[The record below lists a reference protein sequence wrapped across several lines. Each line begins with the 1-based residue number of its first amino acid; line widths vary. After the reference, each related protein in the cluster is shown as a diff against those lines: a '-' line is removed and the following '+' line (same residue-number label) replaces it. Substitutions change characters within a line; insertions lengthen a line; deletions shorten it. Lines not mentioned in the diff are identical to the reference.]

1 MVTLGPLPETDVTA
15 LVTAMVGA
23 PPGDAPRRLTAQAA
37 GNPLYVRELVDALVR
52 EQALQ
57 IRPTAEVALAGEQ
70 LPVSLAAVPTDRLSS
85 VSAETAQMLRI
96 AALLGGRF
104 TGTDLAVVLRR
115 PLSDLAVA
123 LQEAAAA
130 GILPAQVLS
139 WCSGG
144 IWGRRRCS
152 DYIRPAVAAS
162 GVPLWCSM
170 GLLTDKKRRG

>member
-1 MVTLGPLPETDVTA
+1 MTA

-23 PPGDAPRRLTAQAA
+23 PPGDALRRLTAQAA

-130 GILPAQVLS
+130 RHFAG
-139 WCSGG
+139 SGSELVFRG
-144 IWGRRRCS
+144 HMGSAAMFRLHSTGRR
-152 DYIRPAVAAS
+152 
-162 GVPLWCSM
+162 G
-170 GLLTDKKRRG
+170 